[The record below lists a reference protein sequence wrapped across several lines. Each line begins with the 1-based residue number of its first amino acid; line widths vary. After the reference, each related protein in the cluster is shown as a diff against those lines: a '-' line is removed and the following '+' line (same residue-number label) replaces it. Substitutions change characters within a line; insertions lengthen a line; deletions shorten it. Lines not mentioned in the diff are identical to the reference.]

1 MDPVTPI
8 VFQGG
13 SSPPSLSLGPDNPQ
27 SNISISCTVDVSGS
41 FEWVWS
47 SNGDQ
52 LSTDNR
58 YSVWVADATRTS
70 VVEITGLRYSDA
82 GNYTCT
88 AQREGYMI
96 QYNKTNQ
103 LELNCK

>member
-1 MDPVTPI
+1 MGPVTPI
-8 VFQGG
+8 VFQGE
-13 SSPPSLSLGPDNPQ
+13 SSPLPISLGPDNPQ
-27 SNISISCTVDVSGS
+27 SNISISCTVVVSGS

-52 LSTDNR
+52 LSTDDR
-58 YSVWVADATRTS
+58 YSVWVGDATRTS
-70 VVEITGLRYSDA
+70 VLEITELRYSDA

-88 AQREGYMI
+88 VQREGDTI
-96 QYNKTNQ
+96 QYNRTSQ